1 MGRSH
6 GVYASVDRRAADA
19 LRSRVKTTKLRESID
34 GESSEQWE
42 ADFATRAGDEA
53 AGENTLGEAESANS
67 ASE

>member
-1 MGRSH
+1 LTGARRTLYGR
-6 GVYASVDRRAADA
+6 G
-19 LRSRVKTTKLRESID
+19 VKTTKLRESID

-42 ADFATRAGDEA
+42 ANFATRAGDEA